1 MRSRARARLSVTVCL
16 LGAGFFLSDRDVR
29 AEENARSQPAEVR
42 TTLLLGLAR
51 HIAGAPE
58 EAIRFD
64 TAIALEAARQHLPP
78 SVTGDE
84 AFRRARARAL
94 AVAARDDDHPHHRL
108 LGREVPLERGRVQ
121 GWEPPKSA
129 GARRVNVNRVVTE
142 ALYCDRFGLRPETLA
157 YIEGAMRDRG
167 GYHTCHGLWAL
178 VIARDRGC
186 LSPEAFRQAARP
198 LIAEVEAGL
207 RRDGAPKTPEAEDL
221 FAERHLMR
229 RLAGRPLTSR
239 DRRRLEGLARKV
251 ARAPAT
257 VLSVHTAALLL
268 WGLSQ

>member
-1 MRSRARARLSVTVCL
+1 MRSRAGARLFVVCL
-16 LGAGFFLSDRDVR
+16 LLAGSLPAGREAR
-29 AEENARSQPAEVR
+29 AGENKRPQRAEVR
-42 TTLLLGLAR
+42 TALLLGLAR

-58 EAIRFD
+58 ETLRFD
-64 TAIALEAARQHLPP
+64 TAVALEAAARRLSP
-78 SVTGDE
+78 SVTADA

-108 LGREVPLERGRVQ
+108 LGREVPVRRVRVQ
-121 GWEPPKSA
+121 GWEPPKGAS
-129 GARRVNVNRVVTE
+129 ARRVNVNRVVTE

-157 YIEGAMRDRG
+157 YIEGPMRDGG
-167 GYHTCHGLWAL
+167 GYQTCHGLWAL

-186 LSPEAFRQAARP
+186 LSSEAFRRAARP
-198 LIAEVEAGL
+198 LVAEVEAGL

-221 FAERHLMR
+221 FTERHLMR
-229 RLAGRPLTSR
+229 RLAGRPLTLR
-239 DRRRLEGLARKV
+239 DRRRLEGLAGRV

-268 WGLSQ
+268 WVLSR